1 MEYPAHESRYS
12 NKGCAVAMV
21 LSVIGIF
28 VCAVA
33 IYIAADVSC
42 VRDANTWLV
51 DYPGAELVS
60 EEYTFLRPFGIGV
73 TTRILYTPDPQTQ
86 VGMWYRSRDREINV
100 EQGLS
105 RNIGVAQMRWTAS
118 PATDRDGTII
128 RLYSECA
135 PTFVFGVGGPEE
147 N

>member
-12 NKGCAVAMV
+12 NRGCAVAMV

-60 EEYTFLRPFGIGV
+60 EDYTFLRPFGIGV
-73 TTRILYTPDPQTQ
+73 TTRILYTTDPQTQ
-86 VGMWYRSRDREINV
+86 VGMWYRNRDQALNI

-105 RNIGVAQMRWTAS
+105 RNTGIAQMRWTAA
-118 PATDRDGTII
+118 PAQDRDGTYI

-135 PTFVFGVGGPEE
+135 PTFVFGVGSPEE